1 MTNQYSLDLQQM
13 DEMLDEVIN
22 AVDRLKLHAEGIGT
36 AIRSQ
41 KEMLVKL
48 NSKAEKA
55 RINL

>member
-1 MTNQYSLDLQQM
+1 
-13 DEMLDEVIN
+13 MLDEVIN